1 VLLVVPAYLLRLLD
15 DGRKLRS
22 SMRSSPNGLAAE
34 IADNEPRLVTP
45 DYPAWMASPF
55 EPSAG
60 EAAAGDLR
68 FSRRDL

>member
-1 VLLVVPAYLLRLLD
+1 
-15 DGRKLRS
+15 
-22 SMRSSPNGLAAE
+22 MRSSPNGLAAE
-34 IADNEPRLVTP
+34 VAENEHRLVTP

-60 EAAAGDLR
+60 EAGAGDLR